1 MTQTQANSPRT
12 AAAAPS
18 TRFNLLPKLS
28 VLMLAQAF
36 TPLAFAADTD
46 WNLDRVRANEAFR
59 QGKTGAG
66 SVIGILDDGLFDDPA
81 FAGRVDPRS
90 ANFGLG
96 DAGAFRPT
104 DRESFHGTMVAG
116 IAAANGRNGDVR
128 GVAPGATILI
138 ARGIGVE
145 DDRADD
151 DSGGASADGTENA
164 RARAIR
170 YLADAGAN
178 VINGS
183 FGPPTFSEKKEL
195 DGTPNKNY
203 IEQSGHYIAFNP
215 VNGQLELSD
224 VAAIEYAASKDVL
237 MVFAAGNAY
246 TDQPVAARNPSGNA
260 LIPLI
265 SPANHDNGAY
275 LLVDGNSKKK
285 DEDVKSEADVPFIQR
300 AEPRLSSID
309 YSHLKRNI
317 IAVVAT
323 DRDNQIAS
331 YSNRCGDTWQWCI
344 AAPGGEDTPSPED
357 EEKTATASSEGDGDA
372 AERDENG
379 SELRRAVRRAG
390 TVLAEGKD
398 TSSDPFGF
406 RKIWRDGERT
416 AEHFAGTSGATPH
429 VAGAA
434 AIVRSEFPFLTAA
447 QTQEVILTTANDSGH
462 LGNRRIYGRGLLDVE
477 RASRGPGEFGA
488 EGFDKVF
495 DVDTKG
501 LSGTFSNGIRGEGGL
516 TKRGAGTLEL
526 AGINTFSGAT
536 TVTGGTLQVSG
547 STLRSNTKVQAGGTL
562 TGAGAVGN
570 LVSSGV
576 VAPGGPAGKSLTV
589 GGNFTQLPQGVIR
602 STLASDGTLDRLLV
616 AGKAD
621 LQGGTLQVNGVN
633 ASLLGKQFALIDAKE
648 GVTGNFDRVQG
659 DEATLFSSINT
670 AVRGQ
675 NLVVSV
681 ERNKGGFGAV
691 ARNANQRAVGKA
703 VDSLHVSNPVFE
715 RLFNT
720 NDANAARSSLTRLA
734 GDIHPSVTSMLAE
747 QQAQTRETLLGQA
760 RAGTN
765 GGAATSGGSGSGVRI
780 WGEYLNSRGNLS
792 SDGNAS
798 GLRRSGSGLIFGAD
812 TAVSANTR
820 LGGSLSFG
828 STTVN
833 TQGLGVGQRADISS
847 FSLSGYGSTQA
858 GAVNLRYGASLG
870 NADVKTRRNTEFGT
884 AKAKYKA
891 GTAQIF
897 GEAGLP
903 FAFGDATVEPYVG
916 LAYDRALT
924 RDFKESGAGAANLS
938 GRESTQGNF
947 SSTLGVRAQNTWDLG
962 ANGKIGVHA
971 QVAWQHAY
979 GNLTP
984 STRMNLERS
993 VTFNTQG
1000 LPRNRDA
1007 LLVGVGSTWDFSR
1020 NGSVNLGYAGT
1031 FGDRAKDHGV
1041 RANFTWRF

>member
-12 AAAAPS
+12 VAAAPS

-81 FAGRVDPRS
+81 FAGRIDPRS

-96 DAGAFRPT
+96 GAGAFRPT

-128 GVAPGATILI
+128 GVAPGATILV

-145 DDRADD
+145 NDRADD
-151 DSGGASADGTENA
+151 DSDDASADGTENA
-164 RARAIR
+164 RSRAIR
-170 YLADAGAN
+170 YLADAGAK

-195 DGTPNKNY
+195 DDTPNTNH

-215 VNGQLELSD
+215 VKGQLD
-224 VAAIEYAASKDVL
+224 FGDIAAIGYAASKDVL
-237 MVFAAGNAY
+237 MVFAAGNEY

-265 SPANHDNGAY
+265 SPANHGSGAY
-275 LLVDGNSKKK
+275 LFVDGTSTKER
-285 DEDVKSEADVPFIQR
+285 EDVRSEADIPFIQR
-300 AEPRLSSID
+300 AEPRLASID

-331 YSNRCGDTWQWCI
+331 YSNRCGDAWQWCI
-344 AAPGGEDTPSPED
+344 AAPGGEDTPTPED
-357 EEKTATASSEGDGDA
+357 QEKPETASG
-372 AERDENG
+372 
-379 SELRRAVRRAG
+379 
-390 TVLAEGKD
+390 EGKN
-398 TSSDPFGF
+398 TSSDPLGF

-416 AEHFAGTSGATPH
+416 VEHFAGTSGATPH

-447 QTQEVILTTANDSGH
+447 QTQEVILTTANNSGH
-462 LGNRRIYGRGLLDVE
+462 LNDRRIYGRGLLDVE

-495 DVDTKG
+495 DIDTKG
-501 LSGTFSNGIRGEGGL
+501 LSGTFSNDIRGDGGL

-526 AGINTFSGAT
+526 TGTNTFSGAT
-536 TVTGGTLQVSG
+536 TVAGGTLQVSG

-562 TGAGAVGN
+562 TGSGAVGN

-576 VAPGGPAGKSLTV
+576 VAPGGPAGKTLTV

-691 ARNANQRAVGKA
+691 AQNANQRAVGKA

-720 NDANAARSSLTRLA
+720 NDANAARNSLTRLA
-734 GDIHPSVTSMLAE
+734 GDIHPSVTGMLAE

-760 RAGTN
+760 RAGKN
-765 GGAATSGGSGSGVRI
+765 GGGAASGASGSGVRI
-780 WGEYLNSRGNLS
+780 WGEYLNSRGTLA

-820 LGGSLSFG
+820 LGGALSFG

-833 TQGLGVGQRADISS
+833 TQGLGAGQRADISS

-870 NADVKTRRNTEFGT
+870 SADVKTRRNTEFGT
-884 AKAKYKA
+884 AKAKYRA

-924 RDFKESGAGAANLS
+924 RDFKESGAGAANLI
-938 GRESTQGNF
+938 GKESTQGNL

-962 ANGKIGVHA
+962 SNGKIGAHA